1 VISLTVTVESVL
13 FNIFYAWSFHLRDL
27 LAKRL
32 AGYAP
37 KHLALDYPEAGILVP
52 VTDNDLN
59 PEMIFTLRSAN
70 LSTHRGQVAYPGGRR
85 DPTDLSLAATALR
98 ETHEE
103 IGLPPEQVN
112 IISPL
117 SQVMSLHGIVVTP
130 YVGVIPDDS
139 PLNPN
144 PDEIESIFRVPL
156 SFFLEDRRERTDKIN
171 VLNSTA
177 YIPCYR
183 WERYQIWGLSAVV
196 LVDFL
201 NAAYDAKI
209 NIWEPPEG
217 RRHVL

>member
-1 VISLTVTVESVL
+1 M
-13 FNIFYAWSFHLRDL
+13 RDL
-27 LAKRL
+27 LAERL
-32 AGYAP
+32 AGYVP
-37 KHLALDYPEAGILVP
+37 RSLTLDYPEAGILVP
-52 VTDNDLN
+52 ITENDNN

-70 LSTHRGQVAYPGGRR
+70 LSTHRGQVAYPGGKR

-112 IISPL
+112 LISPL

-139 PLNPN
+139 VLNPN

-156 SFFLEDRRERTDKIN
+156 SFFLEDRRERTDK
-171 VLNSTA
+171 LSFMDNSI
-177 YIPCYR
+177 YVPCYR
-183 WERYQIWGLSAVV
+183 WGRYQIWGLSAVV

-201 NAAYDAKI
+201 NAVYDAQI
-209 NIWEPPEG
+209 DIMTPPKG
-217 RRHVL
+217 GIHVL